1 MSFKFGF
8 NDDSDIE
15 LEDTIEESPVESSS
29 TDNNKYDLSILNSS
43 NNQFKLDSKLESIE
57 EIINSMRGER
67 LTYECINNDDEIN
80 NLLGLNNFK
89 LYKRELFDI
98 KQQLMTEDNDLTGND
113 NTKNDDSNDEFKILI
128 GDIEEDLRKGIYEG
142 GLKSWEC
149 SNDLIK
155 YINNTIKD
163 IDKYNNIIDLGCG
176 TSIPS
181 IFIFIKLIKLNKIK
195 DKTIILSDYN
205 YNVLRLTT
213 IPNFLI
219 NYYLN
224 CLSEIELI
232 NLQKKFNNHNGNIR
246 NFEIDLTDNLIN
258 NFLNFLKINNIKFK
272 LISGN
277 WNLNFL
283 NIIKNSIN
291 DNNNNLNNNLNKILC
306 ISSETIYSND
316 IIPILSIL
324 IVNILKLNDN
334 NTGNKVLVGCK
345 DYYFGVG
352 GSLLEFTKNLNEL
365 KKDNNYKFEFNL
377 IKINSNLKRS
387 IVCLNNI

>member
-80 NLLGLNNFK
+80 NLLDLNNFK

-98 KQQLMTEDNDLTGND
+98 KQQLMTEDNDLMGND
-113 NTKNDDSNDEFKILI
+113 NTKNNDDSNDEFKILI

-283 NIIKNSIN
+283 NIIKDSI
-291 DNNNNLNNNLNKILC
+291 DHDHNNNLNKILC

-324 IVNILKLNDN
+324 IVNILKLNNDN

>member
-15 LEDTIEESPVESSS
+15 LEDTIEESSS
-29 TDNNKYDLSILNSS
+29 TTTNNNNHNNNKYDLSILNSS
-43 NNQFKLDSKLESIE
+43 NNQFKLNSKLESLEDIVD
-57 EIINSMRGER
+57 SMRGER

-80 NLLGLNNFK
+80 NLLGINNFK

-98 KQQLMTEDNDLTGND
+98 KQQLMTEDNDLVSGKQD
-113 NTKNDDSNDEFKILI
+113 SAGQDDDEFKILI
-128 GDIEEDLRKGIYEG
+128 GDIEEDLRKGVYEG

-155 YINNTIKD
+155 YLQHYDQDQDIGKFNT
-163 IDKYNNIIDLGCG
+163 IIDLGCG

-181 IFIFIKLIKLNKIK
+181 IFIFIKLIKLNMIK

-213 IPNFLI
+213 IPNLLI

-224 CLSEIELI
+224 CLSTQELI
-232 NLQKKFNNHNGNIR
+232 ILQKKFSDHTGNIR
-246 NFEIDLTDNLIN
+246 DFEIDLTDNLID
-258 NFLNFLKINNIKFK
+258 NFLQFLSTNNIKIK

-283 NIIKNSIN
+283 EIVKESV
-291 DNNNNLNNNLNKILC
+291 DESSKILC
-306 ISSETIYSND
+306 ISSETIYSSD
-316 IIPILSIL
+316 IIPIISIL
-324 IVNILKLNDN
+324 LVNILKLNSQFEN
-334 NTGNKVLVGCK
+334 RVLVGCK

-352 GSLLEFTKNLNEL
+352 GSVLEFTKILNDL
-365 KKDNNYKFEFNL
+365 KKEYDFEFDVM
-377 IKINSNLKRS
+377 KINSNLKRS

>member
-80 NLLGLNNFK
+80 YLLDLNNFK

-98 KQQLMTEDNDLTGND
+98 KQQLMTEDNDLIGNN
-113 NTKNDDSNDEFKILI
+113 NTNNNDDSNDEFKILI

-283 NIIKNSIN
+283 NIIKDSI
-291 DNNNNLNNNLNKILC
+291 DHDHNNNLNKILC

-316 IIPILSIL
+316 IIPVLSIL
-324 IVNILKLNDN
+324 IVNILKLNNDN
-334 NTGNKVLVGCK
+334 NTGNKVLIGCK